1 MPNFRLSSQHLITTT
16 SHLSKIHKGDL
27 RIDESFPDSSIGKES
42 ACNAGDPSSISG
54 SERSAGEGIGYSL
67 QYSWASWVA
76 QLVKKKIC
84 PRFGRLVFNPWVGKI
99 PWRRKGYPLQYS
111 DLENSMDRIVH
122 RVAKIWTRL
131 SDFHFQGQMRTK
143 FSHPDGPAQASQAI
157 SSFALCQN
165 LVRMAGQDYRF
176 YRWGN

>member
-1 MPNFRLSSQHLITTT
+1 MPAKMPNFRLSSQHLITTT

-42 ACNAGDPSSISG
+42 ACNAGDPSSIFG

-67 QYSWASWVA
+67 HYSWASWVA

-99 PWRRKGYPLQYS
+99 PWRRRGYPLQYS

-122 RVAKIWTRL
+122 GVTKSQTQL
-131 SDFHFQGQMRTK
+131 NDFQFT
-143 FSHPDGPAQASQAI
+143 
-157 SSFALCQN
+157 
-165 LVRMAGQDYRF
+165 
-176 YRWGN
+176 